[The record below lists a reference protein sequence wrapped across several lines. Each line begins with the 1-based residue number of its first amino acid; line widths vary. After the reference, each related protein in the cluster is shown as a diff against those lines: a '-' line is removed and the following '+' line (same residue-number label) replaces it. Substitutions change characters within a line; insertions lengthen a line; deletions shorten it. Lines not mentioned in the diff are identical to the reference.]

1 MRKTDSSSS
10 PSIGSSNLEQREV
23 SETWYL
29 DPAEWEQV
37 RLDVQYAYDLS
48 GHIKKL
54 RWPTYMFFRQRG
66 YFYYR
71 QWWIKYQM
79 RSLKTKALQMR
90 KILQRALTPDRILEF
105 RRFVH
110 EWRKEARQLN
120 VSVANTLH
128 RLATV
133 ELPSRM
139 RVREQKFRKSQEDIR
154 KLMVVAHRLR
164 RREELLLK
172 AIAAGMYLSTT
183 DAHVLHKKG
192 VLTDRQ
198 FRAILE
204 LTVRVYEGRNTV
216 PFSTGRPIIGRPI
229 GKRA

>member
-1 MRKTDSSSS
+1 MRKTDSSFS
-10 PSIGSSNLEQREV
+10 PSIGSSNFEQREV

-110 EWRKEARQLN
+110 EWRKEAKQLN
-120 VSVANTLH
+120 VYVANTLH
-128 RLATV
+128 RLGTV
-133 ELPSRM
+133 ELPPRM
-139 RVREQKFRKSQEDIR
+139 RAREQKFKKSQEEVR
-154 KLMVVAHRLR
+154 KLIVVVSRLR
-164 RREELLLK
+164 QREELLVK
-172 AIAAGMYLSTT
+172 AIAAGMYLTTT
-183 DAHVLHKKG
+183 DIHVLHKKG
-192 VLTDRQ
+192 ALTDRQ
-198 FRAILE
+198 FREILR
-204 LTVRVYEGRNTV
+204 LAVYTYEGQDTSHIPIGRLG
-216 PFSTGRPIIGRPI
+216 GRPAR
-229 GKRA
+229 KRE